1 MKRTVIIAGIAILAA
16 FQAHAIEIDLS
27 AGAGLR
33 VSSINRNATADD
45 VDIRKWNATRGFITP
60 ELFIDAT
67 YLEASFGYALMLG
80 GSAKYIL
87 NGDTILDDPIN
98 ERYAYFTMGFLGKYP
113 FDVSGIRVFPL
124 LGCEFLIN
132 TLLQDADGND
142 LREGMTDEE
151 IAYLNS
157 IWISAGAGAD
167 IDISK
172 DLYIRPKIVIG
183 FAFLNGADRDEI
195 DAFEAAGAEYS
206 IVKFKVELG
215 AYVGYNLKKGI
226 SLGK

>member
-1 MKRTVIIAGIAILAA
+1 MKRTVLIVGITIIAA
-16 FQAHAIEIDLS
+16 FQAYAIEIDLS

-33 VSSINRNATADD
+33 ISSLNRNAKADGAD
-45 VDIRKWNATRGFITP
+45 VIQWNATRGFIAP
-60 ELFIDAT
+60 EIFIDAT
-67 YLEASFGYALMLG
+67 YLEASFGYSLMLG
-80 GSAKYIL
+80 GSAKYIV
-87 NGDTILDDPIN
+87 NGDVIDDNPIN
-98 ERYAYFTMGFLGKYP
+98 ERYAYFAMGLLGKYP

-132 TLLQDADGND
+132 TLLRDADGND
-142 LREGMTDEE
+142 LREGMTDDQ
-151 IAYLNS
+151 IADLNS
-157 IWISAGAGAD
+157 VWISAGAGAD

-172 DLYIRPKIVIG
+172 DLYIRPKIIIG

-195 DAFEAAGAEYS
+195 DAYEAMGYAYS